1 MAVRHAA
8 HTPNGQR
15 VAFYDA
21 LFFTRY
27 SACSASSVAALSDPQ
42 HHVPGNWIAQLLSDV
57 ARVFRAL
64 APVIRVI
71 DDGYAHDCVTL
82 SAFRPASS
90 AE

>member
-1 MAVRHAA
+1 
-8 HTPNGQR
+8 
-15 VAFYDA
+15 
-21 LFFTRY
+21 
-27 SACSASSVAALSDPQ
+27 
-42 HHVPGNWIAQLLSDV
+42 LLSDV